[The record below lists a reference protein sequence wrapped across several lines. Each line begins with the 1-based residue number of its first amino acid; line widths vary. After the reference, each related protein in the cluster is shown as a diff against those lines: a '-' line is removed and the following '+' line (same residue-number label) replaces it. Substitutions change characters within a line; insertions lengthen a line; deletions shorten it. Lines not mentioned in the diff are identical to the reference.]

1 MNVIERIQNGVLGRA
16 SVVVIAGFAAFV
28 LAQNGCSSSSDGQGA
43 TPTQDSGTSSG
54 GGCLAGETL
63 QKVGSESLCCGGTA
77 PDLTCFSTG
86 PRAGDTCA
94 TSDPQTITTDRVA
107 VTLDTCVSDECS
119 GDHDAVSYDA
129 QVSDTSQPLTCQNGV
144 YVKTG
149 ESSLHVVQRVC
160 DDGPPL

>member
-63 QKVGSESLCCGGTA
+63 QTLEGTYTCRATDWVVRRGSEMW
-77 PDLTCFSTG
+77 
-86 PRAGDTCA
+86 
-94 TSDPQTITTDRVA
+94 A
-107 VTLDTCVSDECS
+107 VPVE
-119 GDHDAVSYDA
+119 HFAEVYDA
-129 QVSDTSQPLTCQNGV
+129 A
-144 YVKTG
+144 
-149 ESSLHVVQRVC
+149 
-160 DDGPPL
+160 DDD